1 MILKSL
7 RGSGLAAFLV
17 LVMGGSG
24 ASVVAEIGPKASG
37 AVTEYQILRRIPKE
51 RLRALIGNSIPD
63 KDGFVGTN
71 ARAGKWIEAG
81 TQRGS
86 CRTVI
91 YGVVADD
98 LAMADDAWRGVEAA
112 FARQLEDGRF
122 EANER
127 PNGASAKPFG
137 AAVETSYFFLQE
149 VGRMVLI
156 IRQSPHEAHFRT
168 RLAALEP
175 KIRRGMAFVRSGYD
189 SIIEKSTHSVN
200 RIVIAAKAFG
210 LCGLVLNDQELI
222 ATSRRLVAHALT
234 RRDEAGVFIEKGGRD
249 SSYNVVSILF
259 GQCLALYLPLPDFE
273 AALPKAVAWQL
284 TKIRENGQ
292 VDVTG
297 NTRTGV
303 GREISYFG
311 DPKEVN
317 YGEVVQALTLYGLVK
332 GDQAALAAADRV
344 FGYWKSSR

>member
-1 MILKSL
+1 MFLQCRKYTRLTGIPIFLSLVMIC
-7 RGSGLAAFLV
+7 GGGVNLAAV
-17 LVMGGSG
+17 SPPVSG
-24 ASVVAEIGPKASG
+24 EVN
-37 AVTEYQILRRIPKE
+37 EYQILRRVPKE

-63 KDGFVGTN
+63 KDGFIGTN

-98 LAMADDAWRGVEAA
+98 LAVADDAWRGVEAA

-122 EANER
+122 EANVR

-156 IRQSPHEAHFRT
+156 IRQSPHEAHFRA

-175 KIRRGMAFVRSGYD
+175 KIRRGMSFVLSGYET
-189 SIIEKSTHSVN
+189 IIEKSTHSVN

-210 LCGLVLNDQELI
+210 L
-222 ATSRRLVAHALT
+222 
-234 RRDEAGVFIEKGGRD
+234 
-249 SSYNVVSILF
+249 
-259 GQCLALYLPLPDFE
+259 LA
-273 AALPKAVAWQL
+273 
-284 TKIRENGQ
+284 
-292 VDVTG
+292 
-297 NTRTGV
+297 
-303 GREISYFG
+303 SC
-311 DPKEVN
+311 
-317 YGEVVQALTLYGLVK
+317 
-332 GDQAALAAADRV
+332 
-344 FGYWKSSR
+344 

>member
-1 MILKSL
+1 M
-7 RGSGLAAFLV
+7 FWQLV
-17 LVMGGSG
+17 LLFLMTALIGDSG
-24 ASVVAEIGPKASG
+24 RALTSG
-37 AVTEYQILRRIPKE
+37 YSKPSLTEYQILRKIPRA

-71 ARAGKWIEAG
+71 ARAGQWIEAG

-112 FARQLEDGRF
+112 FSRQLEDGRF
-122 EANER
+122 EANVR

-156 IRQSPHEAHFRT
+156 IRESPHESHFRS
-168 RLAALEP
+168 RLAVLEP
-175 KIRRGMAFVRSGYD
+175 KIRRGMAFVDSGYET
-189 SIIEKSTHSVN
+189 IIEKSTHSVN

-210 LCGLVLNDQELI
+210 LCGLVLRDQHLI
-222 ATSRRLVAHALT
+222 ATSRRLVAHALKQ
-234 RRDEAGVFIEKGGRD
+234 RDDEGVFIEKGGRD

-259 GQCLALYLPLPDFE
+259 GQCLALYLPIPEFE

-284 TKIRENGQ
+284 TKVRENGQ

-303 GREISYFG
+303 GKEISYFG
-311 DPKEVN
+311 DPKVVN

-332 GDQAALAAADRV
+332 GDKAALAAAERA
-344 FGYWKSSR
+344 FEYWKSDRQ

>member
-1 MILKSL
+1 MF
-7 RGSGLAAFLV
+7 RQLV
-17 LVMGGSG
+17 LLFLMTALIGDSG
-24 ASVVAEIGPKASG
+24 RALASG
-37 AVTEYQILRRIPKE
+37 YSKPSLTEYQILRKIPRA

-71 ARAGKWIEAG
+71 ARAGQWIEAG

-112 FARQLEDGRF
+112 FSRQLEDGRF
-122 EANER
+122 EANVR

-156 IRQSPHEAHFRT
+156 IRESPHESHFRS
-168 RLAALEP
+168 RLAVLEP
-175 KIRRGMAFVRSGYD
+175 KIRRGMAFVDSGYET
-189 SIIEKSTHSVN
+189 IIEKSTHSVN

-210 LCGLVLNDQELI
+210 LCGLVLKDQHLI
-222 ATSRRLVAHALT
+222 ATSRRLVAHALKQ
-234 RRDEAGVFIEKGGRD
+234 RDEEGVFIEKGGRD

-259 GQCLALYLPLPDFE
+259 GQCLALYLPIPEFE

-284 TKIRENGQ
+284 TKVRENGQ

-303 GREISYFG
+303 GKEISYFG
-311 DPKEVN
+311 DPKVVN

-332 GDQAALAAADRV
+332 RDKAALAAAERA
-344 FGYWKSSR
+344 FEYWKSDRQ

>member
-1 MILKSL
+1 MF
-7 RGSGLAAFLV
+7 RQLV
-17 LVMGGSG
+17 LLFLMTALIGDSG
-24 ASVVAEIGPKASG
+24 RALASG
-37 AVTEYQILRRIPKE
+37 YSKPSLTEYQILRKIPRA

-71 ARAGKWIEAG
+71 ARAGQWIEAG

-112 FARQLEDGRF
+112 FSRQLEDGRF
-122 EANER
+122 EANVR

-156 IRQSPHEAHFRT
+156 IRESPHESHFRS
-168 RLAALEP
+168 RLAVLEP
-175 KIRRGMAFVRSGYD
+175 KIRRGMAFVDSGYET
-189 SIIEKSTHSVN
+189 IIEKSTHSVN

-210 LCGLVLNDQELI
+210 LCGLVLRDQHLI
-222 ATSRRLVAHALT
+222 ATSRRLVAHALKQ
-234 RRDEAGVFIEKGGRD
+234 RDDEGVFIEKGGRD

-259 GQCLALYLPLPDFE
+259 GQCLALYLPIPEFE

-284 TKIRENGQ
+284 TKVRENGQ

-303 GREISYFG
+303 GKEISYFG
-311 DPKEVN
+311 DPKVVN

-332 GDQAALAAADRV
+332 GDKAALAAAERA
-344 FGYWKSSR
+344 FEYWKSDRQ